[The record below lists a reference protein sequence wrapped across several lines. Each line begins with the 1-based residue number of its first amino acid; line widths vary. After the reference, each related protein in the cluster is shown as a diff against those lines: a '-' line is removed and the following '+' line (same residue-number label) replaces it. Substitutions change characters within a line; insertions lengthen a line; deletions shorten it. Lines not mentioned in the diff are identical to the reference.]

1 MKTGIKAQ
9 FLVSS
14 FFAFFLINTMQI
26 GVGALSFQ
34 REIAQHAGHDAWIIV
49 ILTGVIGHVLIWM
62 IYTLLNKERQS
73 IISIHRKVW
82 GVWLGG
88 ILSFILCLYIL
99 SYSFVYLQSILEI
112 IRVWIF
118 PSLNKWTLAAVYLIL
133 VYFIVVGG
141 FRTVVGISVV
151 SVVLPLFLWL
161 TFLSPLEF
169 ANYRNL
175 FPMGEHSIKEL
186 FVSMKAMSFS
196 FLGLEL
202 LFLYYPFLQDPEKS
216 QKWAQFGHLYTICI
230 YLGLTFVTTVYFSP
244 EHLSH
249 TVWPTLSMWK
259 IIRFPFIERFEF
271 IGIATWI
278 MILLPNI
285 CLSCWAASRGLKD
298 LCGLRQKSL
307 LPCLLSIL
315 FLMIVFISGRYATA
329 SLNRIISSIGFYIVV
344 VYIPILFVVYHI
356 RNRMG
361 K

>member
-1 MKTGIKAQ
+1 MPKG
-9 FLVSS
+9 
-14 FFAFFLINTMQI
+14 N
-26 GVGALSFQ
+26 GLS
-34 REIAQHAGHDAWIIV
+34 RSGRA
-49 ILTGVIGHVLIWM
+49 
-62 IYTLLNKERQS
+62 
-73 IISIHRKVW
+73 
-82 GVWLGG
+82 
-88 ILSFILCLYIL
+88 
-99 SYSFVYLQSILEI
+99 
-112 IRVWIF
+112 
-118 PSLNKWTLAAVYLIL
+118 
-133 VYFIVVGG
+133 
-141 FRTVVGISVV
+141 
-151 SVVLPLFLWL
+151 
-161 TFLSPLEF
+161 
-169 ANYRNL
+169 
-175 FPMGEHSIKEL
+175 
-186 FVSMKAMSFS
+186 
-196 FLGLEL
+196 
-202 LFLYYPFLQDPEKS
+202 
-216 QKWAQFGHLYTICI
+216 
-230 YLGLTFVTTVYFSP
+230 VTTVYFSP

>member
-1 MKTGIKAQ
+1 
-9 FLVSS
+9 
-14 FFAFFLINTMQI
+14 
-26 GVGALSFQ
+26 
-34 REIAQHAGHDAWIIV
+34 
-49 ILTGVIGHVLIWM
+49 
-62 IYTLLNKERQS
+62 
-73 IISIHRKVW
+73 
-82 GVWLGG
+82 
-88 ILSFILCLYIL
+88 
-99 SYSFVYLQSILEI
+99 
-112 IRVWIF
+112 
-118 PSLNKWTLAAVYLIL
+118 
-133 VYFIVVGG
+133 
-141 FRTVVGISVV
+141 
-151 SVVLPLFLWL
+151 
-161 TFLSPLEF
+161 
-169 ANYRNL
+169 
-175 FPMGEHSIKEL
+175 
-186 FVSMKAMSFS
+186 MKAMSFS